1 MPLRAACW
9 VGAGHPTFAAIV
21 NVLVSITVHF
31 IPFHCDR
38 PRIFLS
44 PPPTLTSPSGPRAP
58 DACREHSIAY
68 AFAFALTSTP
78 SLFLRLRPSTFDL
91 VHLEA
96 ACRTLRATE
105 VRGRPSASS
114 PFVSVRLSSAQLTRR
129 QPADRL
135 GGFIHSF
142 IHPSIQPV
150 SSFIS
155 YLHTAIL
162 AAAFTGKRV
171 SEALT
176 TRPRPP
182 NYARTHTLPK
192 PASQP
197 TSDPHPASETHPTPP
212 PPGVYSCVRV
222 RSQPASVA
230 EGRYNQEGAI
240 EAEQEGRR
248 E

>member
-1 MPLRAACW
+1 MPLRAVCW

-31 IPFHCDR
+31 ISFHCDR

-44 PPPTLTSPSGPRAP
+44 PPPTLTSPSGPCAP
-58 DACREHSIAY
+58 DACRIAY

-96 ACRTLRATE
+96 ACRTLQATE

-114 PFVSVRLSSAQLTRR
+114 PFASAQLTRR

-135 GGFIHSF
+135 GSFIYSF

-155 YLHTAIL
+155 NLHTAIL

-176 TRPRPP
+176 TRPCPP
-182 NYARTHTLPK
+182 DHARTHTLPK
-192 PASQP
+192 PASLLATRIP
-197 TSDPHPASETHPTPP
+197 HRRRIPPHPHPECIAACA
-212 PPGVYSCVRV
+212 CVPSR
-222 RSQPASVA
+222 PASPRDDTNRK
-230 EGRYNQEGAI
+230 GR
-240 EAEQEGRR
+240 
-248 E
+248 